1 MTVVDKRSD
10 RDAPGGDLEGLSIT
24 ASGVDRNGPT
34 LVPVDRYISAEWMA
48 LENERVWPRVWQV
61 ACSVDHVADPG
72 DFYEYRA
79 GWLSIL
85 VVRGEDGELRAF
97 QNACRHR
104 GNVICEGSG
113 SGLTELRCPYHRWA
127 WNMDGR
133 LREVPSRKGF
143 GQLDNEAL
151 GLRPAL
157 VGTWGRLV
165 FINLDT
171 GAVPLAEWLEGVPDD
186 VSWCPVDDYRCQHL
200 IVSAMPANWKV
211 IADGFSETYH
221 IQGIHRE
228 MLGHIDDVDAPQRLW
243 HRHGVSYQHY
253 GVPSPRLGRNV
264 PDETVWDS
272 WMTCMGERLG
282 LAAGAPMPEIPPGKT
297 VQEVIAAG
305 LVAHYESQGVDISM
319 HDPVRL
325 TAMSQYNLFPN
336 ATILFMPDMISVLSA
351 RPGLTPDQAQFV
363 MMTLQRSSPGAPSS
377 DPLTMEVPN
386 DTSLGFVMNQDV
398 GVMKTVQRGLHQP
411 GLSHLTL
418 SAEECRVINL
428 HRNLDEWC
436 GA

>member
-1 MTVVDKRSD
+1 
-10 RDAPGGDLEGLSIT
+10 
-24 ASGVDRNGPT
+24 
-34 LVPVDRYISAEWMA
+34 
-48 LENERVWPRVWQV
+48 
-61 ACSVDHVADPG
+61 
-72 DFYEYRA
+72 
-79 GWLSIL
+79 
-85 VVRGEDGELRAF
+85 
-97 QNACRHR
+97 
-104 GNVICEGSG
+104 
-113 SGLTELRCPYHRWA
+113 
-127 WNMDGR
+127 
-133 LREVPSRKGF
+133 
-143 GQLDNEAL
+143 
-151 GLRPAL
+151 
-157 VGTWGRLV
+157 
-165 FINLDT
+165 
-171 GAVPLAEWLEGVPDD
+171 
-186 VSWCPVDDYRCQHL
+186 
-200 IVSAMPANWKV
+200 
-211 IADGFSETYH
+211 
-221 IQGIHRE
+221 
-228 MLGHIDDVDAPQRLW
+228 
-243 HRHGVSYQHY
+243 
-253 GVPSPRLGRNV
+253 
-264 PDETVWDS
+264 
-272 WMTCMGERLG
+272 MTCMGERLG

-363 MMTLQRSSPGAPSS
+363 MMTLQRSSPGRLPSS

>member
-1 MTVVDKRSD
+1 M
-10 RDAPGGDLEGLSIT
+10 
-24 ASGVDRNGPT
+24 
-34 LVPVDRYISAEWMA
+34 
-48 LENERVWPRVWQV
+48 WPRVWQV

-171 GAVPLAEWLEGVPDD
+171 GAVPLAEWLEGVPED

-243 HRHGVSYQHY
+243 HRHGVSYQRY
-253 GVPSPRLGRNV
+253 GVPVAPAR
-264 PDETVWDS
+264 DA
-272 WMTCMGERLG
+272 TCPTRRCG
-282 LAAGAPMPEIPPGKT
+282 T
-297 VQEVIAAG
+297 
-305 LVAHYESQGVDISM
+305 
-319 HDPVRL
+319 
-325 TAMSQYNLFPN
+325 
-336 ATILFMPDMISVLSA
+336 
-351 RPGLTPDQAQFV
+351 
-363 MMTLQRSSPGAPSS
+363 
-377 DPLTMEVPN
+377 
-386 DTSLGFVMNQDV
+386 
-398 GVMKTVQRGLHQP
+398 RG
-411 GLSHLTL
+411 
-418 SAEECRVINL
+418 
-428 HRNLDEWC
+428 
-436 GA
+436 